1 MASNSTPGVFLTA
14 DEWDALCVQLDPKP
28 VELMDEDEDEDE
40 DVDAV
45 TGEDE
50 DDTESEGEE
59 GETRKKP
66 RF

>member
-1 MASNSTPGVFLTA
+1 MAGNSTPGVLLTA
-14 DEWDALCVQLDPKP
+14 DQWDDLCVRLDPKP
-28 VELMDEDEDEDE
+28 MTPMDEDEDE

-50 DDTESEGEE
+50 DEDEGESEGEE
-59 GETRKKP
+59 GENRKKP

>member
-28 VELMDEDEDEDE
+28 VELMDEDEGE

-50 DDTESEGEE
+50 DEDEGESEGEE
-59 GETRKKP
+59 GENRKKP